1 MGRHVAPPE
10 HIMLI
15 LGQPVF
21 HQYFLIIVLFPAEYT
36 TIEAAIPKLNMKV
49 GKHDTKRLMYE

>member
-15 LGQPVF
+15 LSQPVF
-21 HQYFLIIVLFPAEYT
+21 HQNFLIITLLQVLFPAEYT
-36 TIEAAIPKLNMKV
+36 TIETEHESWKTRHETSHL
-49 GKHDTKRLMYE
+49 

>member
-1 MGRHVAPPE
+1 
-10 HIMLI
+10 MLI

-21 HQYFLIIVLFPAEYT
+21 HQYFLIITLLQVLFPGEYT